1 MNADSDGKRILSC
14 TVLTL
19 ASNLPSVSGLRSLVF
34 LWNASVV
41 PLGFGHR
48 HRVSARVQN
57 MRYEACMQEGDRKVS
72 ANSLG
77 NSFRNTYADYGVVRK
92 RMSFGYP
99 LDEDGNYPEGWY

>member
-1 MNADSDGKRILSC
+1 ME
-14 TVLTL
+14 
-19 ASNLPSVSGLRSLVF
+19 SVSCPAPSSPLPPTCRAYRACVLF
-34 LWNASVV
+34 CAYWNASVV

-48 HRVSARVQN
+48 HR
-57 MRYEACMQEGDRKVS
+57 GDRKVS